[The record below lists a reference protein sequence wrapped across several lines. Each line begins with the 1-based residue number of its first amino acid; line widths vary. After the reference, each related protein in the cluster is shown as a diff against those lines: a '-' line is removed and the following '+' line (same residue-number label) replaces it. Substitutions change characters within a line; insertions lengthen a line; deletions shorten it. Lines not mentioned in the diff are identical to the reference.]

1 MDDWKLLEENLRGK
15 GYTVETFP
23 DRCAA
28 AEWIENQIGGRTVGI
43 GGSVTVR
50 ELGLCEKLSK
60 HNTVY
65 WHEEPPENMTAMET
79 RQAASRADI
88 YIASVNGIS
97 LQGEIV
103 NMDYTGNRVS
113 AISFGPREV
122 YLIIGRNKL
131 APDLPAALD
140 RVKNVASPLNAKRL
154 NRKTPCAVRG
164 DRCYHCK
171 SPEKICRNLSIL
183 LERPAGAEY
192 HIILIDEDLGY

>member
-50 ELGLCEKLSK
+50 ELGLFEKLSK

-88 YIASVNGIS
+88 PSGGDREYGLYRESGVRHLLWPPGGLSHHWAEQVGTGPARCAGQGKKCRIPAERKAAEQENAMCSPGRPVLS
-97 LQGEIV
+97 LQKPG
-103 NMDYTGNRVS
+103 
-113 AISFGPREV
+113 
-122 YLIIGRNKL
+122 K
-131 APDLPAALD
+131 
-140 RVKNVASPLNAKRL
+140 
-154 NRKTPCAVRG
+154 
-164 DRCYHCK
+164 
-171 SPEKICRNLSIL
+171 NLSKSVY
-183 LERPAGAEY
+183 PAGTASGRGIPY
-192 HIILIDEDLGY
+192 YSD